1 MRFNRSSWSVPLRR
15 LSIWVE
21 IKKQT
26 KFPWSHTRDAVSLS
40 RTFPL
45 VVCSHYTSVC
55 VCIYTNTPFSTL
67 HILLPHYLLL
77 FEADREVR
85 KWLWKHKMYL
95 FFFFLF
101 FFFIFLRKT
110 TESLFY
116 KRKYTYFIFFVETE
130 TGFSEQIF
138 IVISV
143 LFVCFFTV
151 FRSFDSSL
159 HRFRRCRNDTTT
171 TAIGKRWSSGEINF
185 AFVVRVRRL
194 NRPK

>member
-1 MRFNRSSWSVPLRR
+1 MFITYWVSVSCASIAAAEMSIVHLSWNK
-15 LSIWVE
+15 I
-21 IKKQT
+21 QT
-26 KFPWSHTRDAVSLS
+26 KFPWSHTRDAVSPS

-45 VVCSHYTSVC
+45 IVCSHSKCVC
-55 VCIYTNTPFSTL
+55 VFSYIYTNTPFSTL

-101 FFFIFLRKT
+101 FFLRKT

-130 TGFSEQIF
+130 TGFSEQILLLFLFYLSASSPSFDHSIRRF
-138 IVISV
+138 IV
-143 LFVCFFTV
+143 
-151 FRSFDSSL
+151 
-159 HRFRRCRNDTTT
+159 
-171 TAIGKRWSSGEINF
+171 
-185 AFVVRVRRL
+185 FVVVVPIQLQLR
-194 NRPK
+194 